1 MTRQIV
7 SSIFVLCILFLMVG
21 CGGRTYSDY
30 MEANKEFVQLMDE
43 YVASLEK
50 ATSGKEITIAMNH
63 FADGME
69 VLGPKMKAMEKK
81 YAELDDVN
89 NQPEQV
95 RLSLQKAEEVAKK
108 YPVSFSKIM
117 PYMKEPEVQEAFK
130 RVVKAMKTLS

>member
-7 SSIFVLCILFLMVG
+7 SSIFVLCMLFLIVG

-30 MEANKEFVQLMDE
+30 IEANKEFAQLMEE

-50 ATSGKEITIAMNH
+50 ATSGKEVSTAMNH
-63 FADGME
+63 FADRME

-81 YAELDDVN
+81 YAELDDVDS
-89 NQPEQV
+89 QPEQV
-95 RLSLQKAEEVAKK
+95 RLSLEKAEEVAKK

-117 PYMKEPEVQEAFK
+117 PYMKESEVQAAFK